1 MTRLLSRAALVL
13 LGALTGLLLIL
24 PALVVVP
31 MSLSDSPYLTFPPEG
46 FSTRWF
52 QRFLEDPAW
61 QASTMASLRVAVLV
75 TILSI
80 VLGTAAALGLVR
92 GRMPFKA
99 AISGLVVAPLIVP
112 YVIIGLSAYA
122 LALQLG
128 LTETTLGFVLIHTAI
143 AVPYVVIN
151 VTASLASFDRRLEQ
165 AALSLGAGPL
175 STFLRVTLPIIAP
188 GIAAGAV
195 FAFITSW
202 DEVVISIFLS
212 GPGMTTLPVRMW
224 SGVRV
229 QIDPTVAA
237 VSTMLLL
244 VTVAVFAA
252 GGVSRLLLK
261 LRLTRASRPARTSPS
276 LEQR

>member
-1 MTRLLSRAALVL
+1 GGGAAGGDVAAAGDRQPVCRHPANVLEGAVTRLLSRAALVL

-229 QIDPTVAA
+229 Q
-237 VSTMLLL
+237 
-244 VTVAVFAA
+244 
-252 GGVSRLLLK
+252 
-261 LRLTRASRPARTSPS
+261 
-276 LEQR
+276 

>member
-1 MTRLLSRAALVL
+1 VTRLLSRAALVL

>member
-1 MTRLLSRAALVL
+1 
-13 LGALTGLLLIL
+13 
-24 PALVVVP
+24 
-31 MSLSDSPYLTFPPEG
+31 
-46 FSTRWF
+46 
-52 QRFLEDPAW
+52 
-61 QASTMASLRVAVLV
+61 

-261 LRLTRASRPARTSPS
+261 LRLTRASRPARTSP
-276 LEQR
+276 

>member
-252 GGVSRLLLK
+252 GGVSRLLFK